1 MKQPR
6 WLTLSTVL
14 VSMSWGLLQAIA
26 ASAQPADVLT
36 RAEVYRLRNRVQL
49 IPSNQTP
56 RPARISDILVPRDAI
71 RTASSSRV
79 ELLFNEGS
87 LARIGSSAVFRFVP
101 GLRRY
106 QLANGTIRAETI
118 FELNNG
124 LVLIVTSPGSVV
136 TQTQTPQSRIEIFAN
151 DDPVALSAISKQDSQ
166 LAQLPPI
173 SPPDSASAV
182 LIFHEEASN
191 TTQVFALTNSSVRV
205 SNPNSENTTSL
216 RAGQTVS
223 VIDGAIGLVQN
234 FDLERFYQTSGLAVG
249 LGPGQENLLDVEI
262 PAVRE
267 ILNQAR
273 TETLNALAGLRL
285 APPTREF
292 EGLCIATLRG
302 TSATPRD
309 CITHDSDEPIRRFQ
323 DRRDLVRPSPTQ
335 EQPPAP

>member
-106 QLANGTIRAETI
+106 QLVPMERSALKR
-118 FELNNG
+118 FLNSIM
-124 LVLIVTSPGSVV
+124 V
-136 TQTQTPQSRIEIFAN
+136 
-151 DDPVALSAISKQDSQ
+151 
-166 LAQLPPI
+166 
-173 SPPDSASAV
+173 
-182 LIFHEEASN
+182 
-191 TTQVFALTNSSVRV
+191 
-205 SNPNSENTTSL
+205 
-216 RAGQTVS
+216 
-223 VIDGAIGLVQN
+223 
-234 FDLERFYQTSGLAVG
+234 
-249 LGPGQENLLDVEI
+249 
-262 PAVRE
+262 
-267 ILNQAR
+267 
-273 TETLNALAGLRL
+273 
-285 APPTREF
+285 
-292 EGLCIATLRG
+292 
-302 TSATPRD
+302 
-309 CITHDSDEPIRRFQ
+309 
-323 DRRDLVRPSPTQ
+323 
-335 EQPPAP
+335 